1 CTSPFPLERFNGSYR
16 PANPP
21 VMDLRLL
28 ASVYGIIFIAEL
40 PDKTALA
47 SLVLATEN
55 PPVPVFIGASVALTV
70 QSLLAVAFG
79 SSLSF
84 LPTRPVHVV
93 SGVLFLGSAI
103 GLGGLSEQPDQISIR
118 R

>member
-1 CTSPFPLERFNGSYR
+1 
-16 PANPP
+16 
-21 VMDLRLL
+21 MDLRLL

-47 SLVLATEN
+47 SLVLAAEN

-70 QSLLAVAFG
+70 QSLLAVAVA

-84 LPTRPVHVV
+84 LPTRPIHVA
-93 SGVLFLGSAI
+93 SGVLFLGPA
-103 GLGGLSEQPDQISIR
+103 LPMCTLLTQPHHLTNR
-118 R
+118 RHCRQGFVHVCA

>member
-1 CTSPFPLERFNGSYR
+1 
-16 PANPP
+16 
-21 VMDLRLL
+21 MDLRLI
-28 ASVYGIIFIAEL
+28 ASAYGIIFIAEL

-84 LPTRPVHVV
+84 CQRGRFTSPPALCFWGRRSPCGGEAWMRSSKASTRCISDVP
-93 SGVLFLGSAI
+93 
-103 GLGGLSEQPDQISIR
+103 GL
-118 R
+118 